1 MEIFSMSFLDCMSC
15 GFGAVILFFMIINS
29 HVNATTENDNSELM
43 AETNRLEIEV
53 LEGRKNLALSRN
65 TKQKLEVE
73 KENADSQIAQIIALI
88 QELQAELDKYDQD
101 TLAKIERVE
110 KLQSDIKSLEE
121 EVKRLLAIKAEQ
133 DESGERIREF
143 KGDGDRQYLTGL
155 RLGGERTLILVD
167 RSASMLANDV
177 ANVIIRRNR
186 PESEQLRSRKW
197 RQVVATVNWLT
208 TQFSEDDQY
217 QIYMF
222 NNAAEPVIR
231 GTEGVWLTAG
241 DGQQLSEAIRVLR
254 RTVPKNGT
262 NMHSAF
268 SVAKSLSP
276 RPDNIILLVDGM
288 PTMET
293 EISDQGRIGANERL
307 SMFARATRQLP
318 SGIPVNIM
326 CRETPPQHRSIQPVV
341 PRLHLLRLWRHYPVA
356 RPQQDLRTCRYRG
369 GRRKPG
375 AVDRVAAGRAV
386 QPARRVGHSRQGTQ
400 ESQPGCGLDQDSP
413 GTTAGRPQSHSRPV
427 RRQPAGRGSYD
438 R

>member
-1 MEIFSMSFLDCMSC
+1 MARKRRSTEIFSMSFLDCMSC

-53 LEGRKNLALSRN
+53 LEGRKNLALARN

-73 KENADSQIAQIIALI
+73 KEDADSKIAQIIALI

-133 DESGERIREF
+133 DEAGEQIREF
-143 KGDGDRQYLTGL
+143 KGEGDRQYLTGL
-155 RLGGERTLILVD
+155 RLGGEHTLILVD
-167 RSASMLANDV
+167 RSASMLADAV
-177 ANVIIRRNR
+177 ANVIIRRNK
-186 PESEQLRSRKW
+186 PEAEQLRARKW

-208 TQFSEDDQY
+208 TQFQEDDQY

-222 NNAAEPVIR
+222 NNQAEPVIR

-262 NMHSAF
+262 NMHAAF
-268 SVAKSLSP
+268 AVAKSLSP

-288 PTMET
+288 PTMEAAT
-293 EISDQGRIGANERL
+293 TDKTRVGANERL
-307 SMFARATRQLP
+307 NIFARATRELP

-326 CRETPPQHRSIQPVV
+326 LFPMQG
-341 PRLHLLRLWRHYPVA
+341 
-356 RPQQDLRTCRYRG
+356 DF
-369 GRRKPG
+369 
-375 AVDRVAAGRAV
+375 AAPISFWSLALTTNGSFMTV
-386 QPARRVGHSRQGTQ
+386 SRDW
-400 ESQPGCGLDQDSP
+400 P
-413 GTTAGRPQSHSRPV
+413 
-427 RRQPAGRGSYD
+427 
-438 R
+438 